1 MPSFAAAWVRD
12 PFASIA
18 SSSAILP
25 GPREQRG
32 PKSTRNLTS
41 CIRLSSLRYA
51 VYAMRG
57 STDNRVMQLLG
68 WSAAACWCVAWFLPV
83 VEGYAGWAAFRAALE
98 APFRHSIAMRGEDL
112 VPQLLSALTNVVF
125 VVLFANW
132 QRGQVTRPAL
142 FLKVAIACL
151 LLNLYWLVEML
162 RAGERD

>member
-1 MPSFAAAWVRD
+1 
-12 PFASIA
+12 
-18 SSSAILP
+18 
-25 GPREQRG
+25 
-32 PKSTRNLTS
+32 
-41 CIRLSSLRYA
+41 
-51 VYAMRG
+51 MRG

-162 RAGERD
+162 RAGEHDALLVGYYVWLAAFALMLAAAALTASASRRTSTTPTAGTSS

>member
-1 MPSFAAAWVRD
+1 
-12 PFASIA
+12 
-18 SSSAILP
+18 
-25 GPREQRG
+25 
-32 PKSTRNLTS
+32 
-41 CIRLSSLRYA
+41 
-51 VYAMRG
+51 MRG

-98 APFRHSIAMRGEDL
+98 APFRHSVPMRGEDL

-162 RAGERD
+162 RAGERAVLLVGYYVWLAAFALMVALGILSVVSNRRTSKTPTDGTPA